1 MSVIKDKGGWLMP
14 KISVYTSNGWGPCL
28 ATKLWL
34 KDRDYEFEEYNVS
47 EDKSSADML
56 LRLGA
61 RVTPVVMVDEQ
72 MIVGYSPTQLQKA
85 LS

>member
-1 MSVIKDKGGWLMP
+1 
-14 KISVYTSNGWGPCL
+14 
-28 ATKLWL
+28 
-34 KDRDYEFEEYNVS
+34 
-47 EDKSSADML
+47 ML

-72 MIVGYSPTQLQKA
+72 MIVGYSPNQLQKA